1 MHLKINYPYLLRLM
15 AAYIDRIL
23 IEFLG
28 VLHVAMMTNAAA
40 ADVAIANYVAQLHRC
55 RRGRRR
61 RICKSFC
68 PLIYADCEK
77 GRQDLRVRM
86 PRMRRTG
93 TYERKNTLSPRQR
106 SVHHDR

>member
-1 MHLKINYPYLLRLM
+1 MLFAISRHGNTIAPMHLKINYPYLLRLM
-15 AAYIDRIL
+15 VAYIDRIL

-28 VLHVAMMTNAAA
+28 VLHVAMMTNAAVA
-40 ADVAIANYVAQLHRC
+40 AAAVAIPNYVAQLHRC

-93 TYERKNTLSPRQR
+93 TDE
-106 SVHHDR
+106 